1 MRLLR
6 VELKHSPR
14 QQVLL
19 TVLFKAASEMLI
31 SGAALL
37 KMVLIRT
44 QEEQQAGVSLGAR
57 RSSPRATGLPHPLLV
72 TGPGGFC
79 DVA

>member
-19 TVLFKAASEMLI
+19 TVLFKAASEMLV
-31 SGAALL
+31 SGAALP
-37 KMVLIRT
+37 KMVLVRT
-44 QEEQQAGVSLGAR
+44 REEQQAGVSGSQEVLTKGDSLLR
-57 RSSPRATGLPHPLLV
+57 PLPV
-72 TGPGGFC
+72 TRPGGFC